1 MAAGQL
7 SLTRRALL
15 AGACAA
21 PLAGGGGDVVADG
34 VREAANGDGVW
45 RSALRRLNEA
55 EALMMQAGDTQ
66 DERLYDRL
74 GARHDAALKALLRT
88 PAPHLAALA
97 FKLDLLIAEQAWEIT
112 GGELCLAA
120 LRRDAHRF
128 ARG

>member
-21 PLAGGGGDVVADG
+21 PLAGGGDVVASG
-34 VREAANGDGVW
+34 VREASDGEGRW
-45 RSALRRLNEA
+45 RSALRRLSEA
-55 EALMMQAGDTQ
+55 EAFLVQAGDTQ

-74 GARHDAALKALLRT
+74 GARRDAALKALLRT

-128 ARG
+128 ARS

>member
-21 PLAGGGGDVVADG
+21 PLGGGPDDVTDQVRGAPDG
-34 VREAANGDGVW
+34 EGRWD
-45 RSALRRLNEA
+45 SALRRLSQA
-55 EALMMQAGDTQ
+55 EVLMIQVDDTQ
-66 DERLYDRL
+66 NEGLYDRL
-74 GARHDAALKALLRT
+74 GARRDAALKALLRT
-88 PAPHLAALA
+88 PAPHLAGLA

-112 GGELCLAA
+112 GGELCLASI
-120 LRRDAHRF
+120 RRDAHRF

>member
-21 PLAGGGGDVVADG
+21 PLAGGGVDAVADG
-34 VREAANGDGVW
+34 VREASTGEGRW
-45 RSALRRLNEA
+45 RSALRRLSEA
-55 EALMMQAGDTQ
+55 EALMIQAGDTQ
-66 DERLYDRL
+66 DERLCDRL

-88 PAPHLAALA
+88 PAPHLGALA
-97 FKLDLLIAEQAWEIT
+97 FKLDLLIAEQAWEST
-112 GGELCLAA
+112 GGEFCLAA
-120 LRRDAHRF
+120 IRRDAHHF

>member
-1 MAAGQL
+1 
-7 SLTRRALL
+7 
-15 AGACAA
+15 
-21 PLAGGGGDVVADG
+21 
-34 VREAANGDGVW
+34 
-45 RSALRRLNEA
+45 
-55 EALMMQAGDTQ
+55 MMQAGDTQ

-74 GARHDAALKALLRT
+74 GARHDAALTAVLRT
-88 PAPHLAALA
+88 PAPHLAAMA

>member
-21 PLAGGGGDVVADG
+21 PLAGRGGDVVADG
-34 VREAANGDGVW
+34 GREASDGEGRW
-45 RSALRRLNEA
+45 RSALLRLSEA
-55 EALMMQAGDTQ
+55 EALMIQADDTQ

-74 GARHDAALKALLRT
+74 GARRDAALKALLRT

>member
-15 AGACAA
+15 ASACAA
-21 PLAGGGGDVVADG
+21 PLACGGGAGVANQIPDASG
-34 VREAANGDGVW
+34 GEGRW

-55 EALMMQAGDTQ
+55 EALMIQADDTQ
-66 DERLYDRL
+66 DERLCDRL
-74 GARHDAALKALLRT
+74 GAPRDAALKALLRT
-88 PAPHLAALA
+88 PAANLAALA

-128 ARG
+128 SRG

>member
-15 AGACAA
+15 AGACAT
-21 PLAGGGGDVVADG
+21 PLAGGGGDRVAG
-34 VREAANGDGVW
+34 RVREASDGDGRW
-45 RSALRRLNEA
+45 GSALRRLSEA
-55 EALMMQAGDTQ
+55 QALMIQADDTQ

-74 GARHDAALKALLRT
+74 GARRDAALKALLRT

-97 FKLDLLIAEQAWEIT
+97 LKLDLLIAEQAWEIT

-120 LRRDAHRF
+120 LQRDAHRF